1 MHGGGVAVI
10 GPMARPGA
18 PKAASPERSPM
29 RIVSLL
35 PSATEILCLVGG
47 RDLLVGRSH
56 ECDFPV
62 GLEAL
67 PVLTA
72 ARTAYAG
79 GPGASADVD
88 RRVRATLSGV
98 SEGDGPPSLYELDT
112 EMLESLEPD
121 IILTQNL
128 CEVCSI
134 ALPEVQAAAR
144 CIGQKTGTEPRVISL
159 DPHTLEQV
167 YDDCLAIGRAIGQE
181 DRATHEVTRLRERF
195 YAAADIV
202 PAFAHAPVVGFL
214 EWTDPLFIAGHWT
227 VQLIE
232 RAGGRHPLNET
243 VPNVGAGSAMGAMH
257 SERRAG
263 RSIAVPP
270 EVFAATRPEA
280 LVIAPCGLT
289 LEQTREA
296 TGELAGQ
303 SWFGDLPAVQRGKVA
318 LVDGNQYF
326 NRPGPRLVEAFE
338 WMVAW
343 LHERSE
349 RMPVRFGWE
358 AMGDA

>member
-1 MHGGGVAVI
+1 M
-10 GPMARPGA
+10 
-18 PKAASPERSPM
+18 PKAP

-47 RDLLVGRSH
+47 SDLLVGRSH
-56 ECDFPV
+56 ECDYPQ
-62 GLEAL
+62 GLANL

-72 ARTAYAG
+72 ARTTYTG
-79 GPGASADVD
+79 GPGSVGAAADIDRQVREVLASSPSQGSVIEA
-88 RRVRATLSGV
+88 
-98 SEGDGPPSLYELDT
+98 PPSLYSLDT
-112 EMLESLEPD
+112 EMLESLRPD

-144 CIGQKTGTEPRVISL
+144 RIGEKTGTEPTVISL

-167 YDDCLAIGRAIGQE
+167 YDDCLVIGAAVGNE
-181 DRATHEVTRLRERF
+181 DEAVRTVAGLRERF
-195 YAAADIV
+195 YAAAEIV
-202 PAFAHAPVVGFL
+202 PSFAYAPIVGFL

-243 VPNVGAGSAMGAMH
+243 VAKEGSGAAAGAMH
-257 SERRAG
+257 SERVAG
-263 RSIAVPP
+263 KSISVPH
-270 EVFAATRPEA
+270 EIFAATKPEA
-280 LVIAPCGLT
+280 LVIAPCGLN
-289 LEQTREA
+289 LEQTRHA
-296 TGELAGQ
+296 TTEIARQ
-303 SWFGDLPAVQRGKVA
+303 DWFRSLPAVLNGKVA

-326 NRPGPRLVEAFE
+326 NRPGPRLVDAFE

-343 LHERSE
+343 LHGRGD
-349 RMPVRFGWE
+349 RIPAGFGWE
-358 AMGDA
+358 AWTATDE

>member
-1 MHGGGVAVI
+1 
-10 GPMARPGA
+10 
-18 PKAASPERSPM
+18 M

-47 RDLLVGRSH
+47 GDLLVGRSH
-56 ECDFPV
+56 ECDFPG
-62 GLEAL
+62 GLEHL

-79 GPGASADVD
+79 GPGSGGAAADVD
-88 RRVRATLSGV
+88 RQVRETLSD
-98 SEGDGPPSLYELDT
+98 SSSLYELDT
-112 EMLESLEPD
+112 QMLESLRPD

-144 CIGQKTGTEPRVISL
+144 RIGETTGTEPRIISL

-167 YDDCLAIGRAIGQE
+167 YDDCLTIGAAIGKE
-181 DRATHEVTRLRERF
+181 DRAVRAVADLRERF
-195 YAAADIV
+195 YAAAEVV
-202 PAFAHAPVVGFL
+202 PSFAYAPVVGFM

-243 VPNVGAGSAMGAMH
+243 IAKDDAGAAAGAMH
-257 SERRAG
+257 SERVAG
-263 RSIAVPP
+263 KSIAVPP
-270 EVFAATRPEA
+270 EVFAATQPEA

-289 LEQTREA
+289 LDQTRDA
-296 TGELAGQ
+296 AQELADQ
-303 SWFGDLPAVQRGKVA
+303 DWFRSLPAVQAGKVA
-318 LVDGNQYF
+318 LVDGNQHF
-326 NRPGPRLVEAFE
+326 NRPGPRLVDAFE
-338 WMVAW
+338 WLTAW
-343 LHERSE
+343 LHDRPE
-349 RMPVRFGWE
+349 RMPEGFAWE
-358 AMGDA
+358 AMQSGEYSS